1 MKVDK
6 DQFDALLSRMLKEP
20 PAKTATIKSE
30 KKGGTIIP
38 PKPSL
43 PAKQ

>member
-6 DQFDALLSRMLKEP
+6 QKFDSLLSRMLKESP
-20 PAKTATIKSE
+20 TKTATIKSE

-38 PKPSL
+38 PKPIAGR
-43 PAKQ
+43 P